1 MASEQPAG
9 ETSTHG
15 SGLVRGLGLKE
26 ATAANI
32 VEMVGIGPFITIPFL
47 ISAMHGPQALLGW
60 LVGAV
65 LAVCDG
71 LVWAELG
78 AAMPGAG
85 GSYLYLREAYNP
97 KRMGQMMGFLFV
109 WMILFTAPLSAATG
123 GVGFAEYLRYF
134 VPSMSRPETIA
145 VAIGVVVLVT
155 FLVYRDIKSVGRLS
169 FWLML
174 VVLGSILWIILSG
187 VFKLKYSLLTAFPPN
202 AFTVNRGF
210 IMGLG
215 SASLIAI
222 YGYGGYNNVCYL
234 GAEVKNPTK
243 NIPRA
248 VILSIIVVAILYFF
262 MTVSIL
268 GVVPWQSAA
277 VSQHVVSDFMQLIY
291 GHWAAQVITV
301 LILAAAFAS
310 LFALML
316 GMSRI
321 PYAAAVEGQF
331 FKPFAKLHPKGRFP
345 MVSIIALGALS
356 IFFCFFDL
364 ENIIEVLM
372 VIQVIIL
379 FLAQILAVTLI
390 RNYRKDI
397 QRPFKMWAYPLPSLA
412 AAALWILVL
421 VSTGWKLVAIGIG
434 VLALGIALYM
444 IRARTLQQW
453 PFAAEPKNDPV
464 LS

>member
-1 MASEQPAG
+1 MATGELTAQPPSEQPR
-9 ETSTHG
+9 
-15 SGLVRGLGLKE
+15 GLIRGLGLKE
-26 ATAANI
+26 ATAANV

-47 ISAMHGPQALLGW
+47 ISAMNGPQALLGW

-85 GSYLYLREAYNP
+85 GSYIYLREAYDP

-123 GVGFAEYLRYF
+123 GVGFAQYLHYF
-134 VPSMSRPETIA
+134 APSMSRAETVA
-145 VAIGVVVLVT
+145 VAIAVVALVT
-155 FLVYRDIKSVGRLS
+155 VMVYRDIKTVGHLS
-169 FWLML
+169 FWLMII
-174 VVLGSILWIILSG
+174 VLSSIVWVIVSG
-187 VFKLKYSLLTAFPPN
+187 LFKLKLTLLTTVPPHAFGLSWP
-202 AFTVNRGF
+202 FF
-210 IMGLG
+210 LGLG
-215 SASLIAI
+215 QASLIAI

-234 GAEVKNPTK
+234 GAEVKQPSR

-262 MTVSIL
+262 MTVSII
-268 GVVPWQSAA
+268 GVVPWQTAA

-316 GMSRI
+316 GLSRI

-331 FKPFAKLHPKGRFP
+331 FKVFAKLHPKGHFP
-345 MVSIIALGALS
+345 SVSIATLGALS
-356 IFFCFFDL
+356 AIFCFFNL
-364 ENIIEVLM
+364 ESIIQILM

-379 FLAQILAVTLI
+379 FLAQILAVTFVR
-390 RNYRKDI
+390 RNRKDI
-397 QRPFKMWAYPLPSLA
+397 QRPFQMWLYPVPSIA
-412 AAALWILVL
+412 AAVLWLLVL
-421 VSTGWKLVAIGIG
+421 VSTGWKVVAIGIG
-434 VLALGIALYM
+434 VLALGVGLYM
-444 IRARTLQQW
+444 VRARSKGQW
-453 PFAAEPKNDPV
+453 PFAAQNAA
-464 LS
+464 

>member
-1 MASEQPAG
+1 MPPDPRTQEPSPEPK
-9 ETSTHG
+9 
-15 SGLVRGLGLKE
+15 GLVRGLGLKE
-26 ATAANI
+26 ATAANV

-47 ISAMHGPQALLGW
+47 ISAMNGPQALLGW

-85 GSYLYLREAYNP
+85 GSYLYLREAYGP
-97 KRMGQMMGFLFV
+97 KRMGQLMGFLFV

-134 VPSMSRPETIA
+134 APTLSHAATVG
-145 VAIGVVVLVT
+145 VAILVVAFVT
-155 FLVYRDIKSVGRLS
+155 LMVYRDIKTVGHLS

-174 VVLGSILWIILSG
+174 VVLGSILWIIVSG
-187 VFKLKYSLLTAFPPN
+187 LFKIKASLLTDFPPH
-202 AFTVNRGF
+202 AFHLSHKF
-210 IMGLG
+210 FLGLG
-215 SASLIAI
+215 AASLIAI

-234 GAEVKNPTK
+234 GAEVKNPTR

-248 VILSIIVVAILYFF
+248 VILSIVVVAILYFF
-262 MTVSIL
+262 MTVSII
-268 GVVPWQSAA
+268 GVVPWQQAA
-277 VSQHVVSDFMQLIY
+277 MSQHVVSDFMQLIY

-301 LILAAAFAS
+301 LILGAAFAS

-331 FKPFAKLHPKGRFP
+331 FKPFARLHPTGRFP
-345 MVSIIALGALS
+345 TVSILTLGGLS
-356 IFFCFFDL
+356 AFFCFFDL
-364 ENIIEVLM
+364 NNIIQVLM

-390 RNYRKDI
+390 RRYRKDI
-397 QRPFKMWAYPLPSLA
+397 QRPFQMWFYPFPSIA
-412 AAALWILVL
+412 AAALWLLVL
-421 VSTGWKLVAIGIG
+421 VSTGWKLVTIGVA
-434 VLALGIALYM
+434 VLALGVGLYM
-444 IRARTLQQW
+444 LRARAQKQW
-453 PFAAEPKNDPV
+453 PFLPQER
-464 LS
+464 

>member
-1 MASEQPAG
+1 VATEQATSEA
-9 ETSTHG
+9 TSHHT
-15 SGLVRGLGLKE
+15 GLVRGLGLKE
-26 ATAANI
+26 ATAANV

-47 ISAMHGPQALLGW
+47 ISAMNGPQALLGW

-85 GSYLYLREAYNP
+85 GSYVYLREAYDP
-97 KRMGQMMGFLFV
+97 KRMGQLMGFLFV

-134 VPSMSRPETIA
+134 TPSLGHWGTVG
-145 VAIGVVVLVT
+145 VAIIVVAFVT
-155 FLVYRDIKSVGRLS
+155 FMVYRDIKSVGRLS

-174 VVLGSILWIILSG
+174 IVLGSILWITVSG
-187 VFKLKYSLLTAFPPN
+187 VFKLKLSMLTAFPPH
-202 AFTVNRGF
+202 AFSLSRQF
-210 IMGLG
+210 FLGLG

-248 VILSIIVVAILYFF
+248 VILSIILVAILYFF
-262 MTVSIL
+262 MTVSII

-301 LILAAAFAS
+301 LILGAAFAS

-331 FKPFAKLHPKGRFP
+331 FKPFARLHPKGRFP
-345 MVSIIALGALS
+345 TVSILTLGALS
-356 IFFCFFDL
+356 VFFCFFNL
-364 ENIIEVLM
+364 ENIIEILM

-390 RNYRKDI
+390 RRYRKDI
-397 QRPFKMWAYPLPSLA
+397 QRPFQMWLYPLPSIA
-412 AAALWILVL
+412 AAMLWLLVL

-434 VLALGIALYM
+434 VLALGVSLYM
-444 IRARTLQQW
+444 IRARTVRQW
-453 PFAAEPKNDPV
+453 PFAA
-464 LS
+464 

>member
-1 MASEQPAG
+1 MANDSAAIETARQPG
-9 ETSTHG
+9 
-15 SGLVRGLGLKE
+15 GLVRGLGLKE
-26 ATAANI
+26 ATAANV

-47 ISAMHGPQALLGW
+47 ISAMNGPQALLGW

-97 KRMGQMMGFLFV
+97 KHMGQLMGFLFV

-123 GVGFAEYLRYF
+123 GVGFAQYLHYF
-134 VPSMSRPETIA
+134 FPSMSQAATIG
-145 VAIGVVVLVT
+145 VAIIVVIFVT
-155 FLVYRDIKSVGRLS
+155 AMVYRDIKTVGHLS
-169 FWLML
+169 FWLMII
-174 VVLGSILWIILSG
+174 VLSSILWVIVSG
-187 VFKLKYSLLTAFPPN
+187 VFKLKVSLLTDFPPN
-202 AFTVNRGF
+202 AFHLSWRF
-210 IMGLG
+210 LLGLG
-215 SASLIAI
+215 QASLIAI

-234 GAEVKNPTK
+234 GAEVKEPSR

-248 VILSIIVVAILYFF
+248 VILSIVVVAILYFF
-262 MTVSIL
+262 MTVSII
-268 GVVPWQSAA
+268 GVVPWQTAA

-321 PYAAAVEGQF
+321 PYAAAVDGQF
-331 FKPFAKLHPKGRFP
+331 FKVFARLHPKGHFP
-345 MVSIIALGALS
+345 TVSTVTLGVLAV
-356 IFFCFFDL
+356 FFCFFNL
-364 ENIIEVLM
+364 ENIIQILM

-390 RNYRKDI
+390 RVNRKDI
-397 QRPFKMWAYPLPSLA
+397 QRPFKMWLYPLPSIA
-412 AAALWILVL
+412 AAILWLLVL
-421 VSTGWKLVAIGIG
+421 VSTGWKQVSIGIA
-434 VLALGIALYM
+434 VLAVGVALYM
-444 IRARTLQQW
+444 IWARQKRQW
-453 PFAAEPKNDPV
+453 PFEAERSPA
-464 LS
+464 

>member
-1 MASEQPAG
+1 MASEKPAQDS
-9 ETSTHG
+9 STHG

-26 ATAANI
+26 ATAANV

-60 LVGAV
+60 LSGAV

-85 GSYLYLREAYNP
+85 GSYLYLREAYGP

-134 VPSMSRPETIA
+134 APWLSRAETIA
-145 VAIGVVVLVT
+145 VAICVVALVT
-155 FLVYRDIKSVGRLS
+155 FTVYRDIKSVGRLS

-174 VVLGSILWIILSG
+174 IVLGSILWIILSG
-187 VFKLKYSLLTAFPPN
+187 IFRIKYSLLTAFPPN
-202 AFTVNRGF
+202 AFTINRPF
-210 IMGLG
+210 ILGLG

-248 VILSIIVVAILYFF
+248 VILSIILVAALYFF
-262 MTVSIL
+262 MTVSII
-268 GVVPWQSAA
+268 GVVPWQAAA

-331 FKPFAKLHPKGRFP
+331 FKSFAKLHPKGRFP
-345 MVSIIALGALS
+345 TVSIITLGALS
-356 IFFCFFDL
+356 VFFCFFNL
-364 ENIIEVLM
+364 ENIIEILM

-390 RNYRKDI
+390 RKYRKDI
-397 QRPFKMWAYPLPSLA
+397 HRPFQMWAYPIPSIA

-434 VLALGIALYM
+434 VLAVGIALYM
-444 IRARTLQQW
+444 IRARTLHQW
-453 PFAAEPKNDPV
+453 PFAVETTV
-464 LS
+464 VR

>member
-1 MASEQPAG
+1 
-9 ETSTHG
+9 
-15 SGLVRGLGLKE
+15 
-26 ATAANI
+26 
-32 VEMVGIGPFITIPFL
+32 MVGIGPFITIPFL
-47 ISAMHGPQALLGW
+47 ISAMNGPQALLGW

-97 KRMGQMMGFLFV
+97 KHMGQLMGFLFV

-123 GVGFAEYLRYF
+123 GVGFAQYLHYF
-134 VPSMSRPETIA
+134 FPSMSQAATIG
-145 VAIGVVVLVT
+145 VAIIVVIFVT
-155 FLVYRDIKSVGRLS
+155 AMVYRDIKTVGHLS
-169 FWLML
+169 FWLMII
-174 VVLGSILWIILSG
+174 VLSSILWVIVSG
-187 VFKLKYSLLTAFPPN
+187 VFKLKVSLLTDFPPN
-202 AFTVNRGF
+202 AFHLSWPF
-210 IMGLG
+210 LLGLG
-215 SASLIAI
+215 QASLIAI

-234 GAEVKNPTK
+234 GAEVKEPSR

-248 VILSIIVVAILYFF
+248 VILSIVVVAILYFF
-262 MTVSIL
+262 MTVSII
-268 GVVPWQSAA
+268 GVVPWQTAA

-321 PYAAAVEGQF
+321 PYAAAVDGQF
-331 FKPFAKLHPKGRFP
+331 FKVFARLHPKGHFP
-345 MVSIIALGALS
+345 TVSTVTLGVLAV
-356 IFFCFFDL
+356 FFCFFNL
-364 ENIIEVLM
+364 ENIIQILM

-390 RNYRKDI
+390 RVNRKDI
-397 QRPFKMWAYPLPSLA
+397 QRPFKMWLYPLPSIA
-412 AAALWILVL
+412 AAILWLLVL
-421 VSTGWKLVAIGIG
+421 VSTGWKQVSIGIA
-434 VLALGIALYM
+434 VLAVGVALYM
-444 IRARTLQQW
+444 IWARQKRQW
-453 PFAAEPKNDPV
+453 PFEAERSPA
-464 LS
+464 

>member
-1 MASEQPAG
+1 MANDSAAIETARQPG
-9 ETSTHG
+9 
-15 SGLVRGLGLKE
+15 GLVRGLGLKE
-26 ATAANI
+26 ATAANV

-47 ISAMHGPQALLGW
+47 ISAMNGPQALLGW

-97 KRMGQMMGFLFV
+97 KHMGQLMGFLFV

-123 GVGFAEYLRYF
+123 GVGFAQYLHYF
-134 VPSMSRPETIA
+134 FPSMSQAATIG
-145 VAIGVVVLVT
+145 VAIIVVIFVT
-155 FLVYRDIKSVGRLS
+155 AMVYRDIKTVGHLS
-169 FWLML
+169 FWLMII
-174 VVLGSILWIILSG
+174 VLSSILWVIVSG
-187 VFKLKYSLLTAFPPN
+187 VFKLKVSLLTDFPPN
-202 AFTVNRGF
+202 AFHLSWPF
-210 IMGLG
+210 LLGLG
-215 SASLIAI
+215 QASLIAI

-234 GAEVKNPTK
+234 GAEVKEPSR

-248 VILSIIVVAILYFF
+248 VILSIVVVAILYFF
-262 MTVSIL
+262 MTVSII
-268 GVVPWQSAA
+268 GVVPWQTAA

-321 PYAAAVEGQF
+321 PYAAAVDGQF
-331 FKPFAKLHPKGRFP
+331 FKVFARLHPKGHFP
-345 MVSIIALGALS
+345 TVSTVTLGVLAV
-356 IFFCFFDL
+356 FFCFFNL
-364 ENIIEVLM
+364 ENIIQILM

-390 RNYRKDI
+390 RVNRKDI
-397 QRPFKMWAYPLPSLA
+397 QRPFKMWLYPLPSIA
-412 AAALWILVL
+412 AAILWLLVL
-421 VSTGWKLVAIGIG
+421 VSTGWKQVSIGIA
-434 VLALGIALYM
+434 VLAVGVALYM
-444 IRARTLQQW
+444 IWARQKRQW
-453 PFAAEPKNDPV
+453 PFEAERSPA
-464 LS
+464 

>member
-1 MASEQPAG
+1 MANDSAAIETARQPG
-9 ETSTHG
+9 
-15 SGLVRGLGLKE
+15 GLVRGLGLKE
-26 ATAANI
+26 ATAANV

-47 ISAMHGPQALLGW
+47 ISAMNGPQALLGW

-97 KRMGQMMGFLFV
+97 KHMGQLMGFLFV

-123 GVGFAEYLRYF
+123 GVGFAQYLHYF
-134 VPSMSRPETIA
+134 FPSMSQAATIG
-145 VAIGVVVLVT
+145 VAIIVVIFVT
-155 FLVYRDIKSVGRLS
+155 AMVYRDIKTVGHLS
-169 FWLML
+169 FWLMII
-174 VVLGSILWIILSG
+174 VLSSILWVIVSG
-187 VFKLKYSLLTAFPPN
+187 VFKLKVSLLTDFPPN
-202 AFTVNRGF
+202 AFHLSWPF
-210 IMGLG
+210 LLGLG
-215 SASLIAI
+215 QASLIAI

-234 GAEVKNPTK
+234 GAEVKEPSR

-248 VILSIIVVAILYFF
+248 VILSIVVVAILYFF
-262 MTVSIL
+262 MTVSII
-268 GVVPWQSAA
+268 GVVPWQTAA

-321 PYAAAVEGQF
+321 PYAVAVDGQF
-331 FKPFAKLHPKGRFP
+331 FKVFARLHPKGHFP
-345 MVSIIALGALS
+345 TVSTVTLGVLAV
-356 IFFCFFDL
+356 FFCFFNL
-364 ENIIEVLM
+364 ENIIQILM

-390 RNYRKDI
+390 RVNRKDI
-397 QRPFKMWAYPLPSLA
+397 QRPFKMWLYPLPSIA
-412 AAALWILVL
+412 AAILWLLVL
-421 VSTGWKLVAIGIG
+421 VSTGWKQVSIGIA
-434 VLALGIALYM
+434 VLAVGVALYM
-444 IRARTLQQW
+444 IWARQKRQW
-453 PFAAEPKNDPV
+453 PFEAERSPA
-464 LS
+464 

>member
-1 MASEQPAG
+1 MATEQATSEA
-9 ETSTHG
+9 TSHHT
-15 SGLVRGLGLKE
+15 GLVRGLGLKE
-26 ATAANI
+26 ATAANV

-47 ISAMHGPQALLGW
+47 ISAMNGPQALLGW

-85 GSYLYLREAYNP
+85 GSYVYLREAYDP
-97 KRMGQMMGFLFV
+97 KRMGQLMGFLFV

-134 VPSMSRPETIA
+134 TPSLGHWGTVG
-145 VAIGVVVLVT
+145 VAIIVVAFVT
-155 FLVYRDIKSVGRLS
+155 FMVYRDIKSVGRLS

-174 VVLGSILWIILSG
+174 IVLGSILWITVSG
-187 VFKLKYSLLTAFPPN
+187 VFKLKLSMLTAFPPH
-202 AFTVNRGF
+202 AFSLSRQF
-210 IMGLG
+210 FLGLG

-248 VILSIIVVAILYFF
+248 VILSIILVAILYFF
-262 MTVSIL
+262 MTVSII

-301 LILAAAFAS
+301 LILGAAFAS

-331 FKPFAKLHPKGRFP
+331 FKPFARLHPKGRFP
-345 MVSIIALGALS
+345 TVSILTLGALS
-356 IFFCFFDL
+356 VFFCFFNL
-364 ENIIEVLM
+364 ENIIEILM

-390 RNYRKDI
+390 RRYRKDI
-397 QRPFKMWAYPLPSLA
+397 QRPFQMWLYPLPSIA
-412 AAALWILVL
+412 AAMLWLLVL

-434 VLALGIALYM
+434 VLALGVSLYM
-444 IRARTLQQW
+444 IRARTVRQW
-453 PFAAEPKNDPV
+453 PFAA
-464 LS
+464 

>member
-1 MASEQPAG
+1 MTNDSAATETTQQP
-9 ETSTHG
+9 E
-15 SGLVRGLGLKE
+15 GLVRGLGLKE
-26 ATAANI
+26 ATAANV

-47 ISAMHGPQALLGW
+47 ISAMNGPQALLGW

-97 KRMGQMMGFLFV
+97 KHMGQLMGFLFV

-123 GVGFAEYLRYF
+123 GVGFAQYLHYF
-134 VPSMSRPETIA
+134 FPSMSPA
-145 VAIGVVVLVT
+145 VTIGVAVVVVIFVT
-155 FLVYRDIKSVGRLS
+155 AMVYRDIKTVGHLS
-169 FWLML
+169 FWLMI
-174 VVLGSILWIILSG
+174 VVLSSILWVIVSG
-187 VFKLKYSLLTAFPPN
+187 VFKLKMSLLTDFPPN
-202 AFTVNRGF
+202 AFHLSWPF
-210 IMGLG
+210 LLGLG
-215 SASLIAI
+215 QASLIAI

-234 GAEVKNPTK
+234 GAEVKEPSR

-248 VILSIIVVAILYFF
+248 VILSIVVVAILYFF

-268 GVVPWQSAA
+268 GVVPWQTAA
-277 VSQHVVSDFMQLIY
+277 VSQHIVSDFMQLIY

-321 PYAAAVEGQF
+321 PYAAAVDGQF
-331 FKPFAKLHPKGRFP
+331 FKVFARLHPKGRFP
-345 MVSIIALGALS
+345 TVSTITLGALAV
-356 IFFCFFDL
+356 FFCFFNL
-364 ENIIEVLM
+364 ENIIQILM

-390 RNYRKDI
+390 RVNRKDI
-397 QRPFKMWAYPLPSLA
+397 QRPFKMWLYPLPSIA
-412 AAALWILVL
+412 AAILWLLVL
-421 VSTGWKLVAIGIG
+421 VSTGWKQVSIGIG
-434 VLALGIALYM
+434 VLAVGVALYM
-444 IRARTLQQW
+444 LRARQKQQW
-453 PFAAEPKNDPV
+453 PFEGENATG
-464 LS
+464 

>member
-1 MASEQPAG
+1 MANDSAAIETARQPG
-9 ETSTHG
+9 
-15 SGLVRGLGLKE
+15 GLVRGLGLKE
-26 ATAANI
+26 ATAANV

-47 ISAMHGPQALLGW
+47 ISAMNGPQALLGW

-97 KRMGQMMGFLFV
+97 KHMGQLMGFLFV

-123 GVGFAEYLRYF
+123 GVGFAQYLHYF
-134 VPSMSRPETIA
+134 FPSMSQAATIG
-145 VAIGVVVLVT
+145 VAIIVVIFVT
-155 FLVYRDIKSVGRLS
+155 AMVYRDIKTVGHLS
-169 FWLML
+169 FWLMII
-174 VVLGSILWIILSG
+174 VLSSILWVIVSG
-187 VFKLKYSLLTAFPPN
+187 VFKLKVSLLTDFPPN
-202 AFTVNRGF
+202 AFHLSWPF
-210 IMGLG
+210 LLGLG
-215 SASLIAI
+215 QASLIAI

-234 GAEVKNPTK
+234 GAEVKEPSR

-248 VILSIIVVAILYFF
+248 VILSIVVVAILYFF
-262 MTVSIL
+262 MTVSII
-268 GVVPWQSAA
+268 GVVPWQTAA

-321 PYAAAVEGQF
+321 PYAAAVDGQF
-331 FKPFAKLHPKGRFP
+331 FKVFARLHPKGHFP
-345 MVSIIALGALS
+345 TVSTVTLGALAV
-356 IFFCFFDL
+356 FFCFFNL
-364 ENIIEVLM
+364 ENIIQILM

-390 RNYRKDI
+390 RVNRKDI
-397 QRPFKMWAYPLPSLA
+397 QRPFKMWLYPLPSIA
-412 AAALWILVL
+412 AAILWLLVL
-421 VSTGWKLVAIGIG
+421 VSTGWKQVSIGIA
-434 VLALGIALYM
+434 VLAVGVALYM
-444 IRARTLQQW
+444 IWARQKRQW
-453 PFAAEPKNDPV
+453 PFEAERSPA
-464 LS
+464 

>member
-1 MASEQPAG
+1 MANDSAAT
-9 ETSTHG
+9 ETAQQSG
-15 SGLVRGLGLKE
+15 GLVRGLGLKE

-47 ISAMHGPQALLGW
+47 ISAMNGPQALLGW

-97 KRMGQMMGFLFV
+97 KHMGQLMGFLFV

-123 GVGFAEYLRYF
+123 GVGFAQYLHYF
-134 VPSMSRPETIA
+134 FPSMSQA
-145 VAIGVVVLVT
+145 VTIGVAVVVVIFVT
-155 FLVYRDIKSVGRLS
+155 AMVYRDIKSVGHLS
-169 FWLML
+169 FWLMI
-174 VVLGSILWIILSG
+174 VVLSSILWVILSG
-187 VFKLKYSLLTAFPPN
+187 VFKLKMSLLTDFPPN
-202 AFTVNRGF
+202 AFHLSWPF
-210 IMGLG
+210 LLGLG
-215 SASLIAI
+215 QASLIAI

-234 GAEVKNPTK
+234 GAEVKEPSR

-248 VILSIIVVAILYFF
+248 VILSIVVVAILYFF
-262 MTVSIL
+262 MTVSII
-268 GVVPWQSAA
+268 GVVPWQTAA
-277 VSQHVVSDFMQLIY
+277 VSQHIVSDFMQLIY

-301 LILAAAFAS
+301 LILAAALAS

-321 PYAAAVEGQF
+321 PYAAAVDGQF
-331 FKPFAKLHPKGRFP
+331 FKVFARLHPKGRFP
-345 MVSIIALGALS
+345 TVSTITLGALAV
-356 IFFCFFDL
+356 FFCFFNL
-364 ENIIEVLM
+364 ENIIQILM

-390 RNYRKDI
+390 RVKRKDI
-397 QRPFKMWAYPLPSLA
+397 QRPFKMWLYPFPSIA
-412 AAALWILVL
+412 AAVLWLLVL
-421 VSTGWKLVAIGIG
+421 VSTGWKQVSVGIG
-434 VLALGIALYM
+434 VLTVGIALYM
-444 IRARTLQQW
+444 LRARQKQQW
-453 PFAAEPKNDPV
+453 PFEAENAPG
-464 LS
+464 

>member
-1 MASEQPAG
+1 MANDSAATETAQQPG
-9 ETSTHG
+9 
-15 SGLVRGLGLKE
+15 GLVRGLGLKE
-26 ATAANI
+26 ATAANV

-47 ISAMHGPQALLGW
+47 ISAMNGPQALLGW

-97 KRMGQMMGFLFV
+97 KHMGQLMGFLFV

-123 GVGFAEYLRYF
+123 GVGFAQYLHYF
-134 VPSMSRPETIA
+134 FPSMSEAAT
-145 VAIGVVVLVT
+145 IGVAVVVVIFVT
-155 FLVYRDIKSVGRLS
+155 AMVYRDIKTVGHLS
-169 FWLML
+169 FWLMI
-174 VVLGSILWIILSG
+174 VVLSSILWVIVSG
-187 VFKLKYSLLTAFPPN
+187 VFKLKMSLLTDFPPN
-202 AFTVNRGF
+202 AFHLSWPF
-210 IMGLG
+210 LLGLG
-215 SASLIAI
+215 QASLIAI

-234 GAEVKNPTK
+234 GAEVKEPSR

-248 VILSIIVVAILYFF
+248 VILSIVVVAILYFF
-262 MTVSIL
+262 MTVSII
-268 GVVPWQSAA
+268 GVVPWQTAA
-277 VSQHVVSDFMQLIY
+277 VSQHIVSDFMQMIY

-321 PYAAAVEGQF
+321 PYAAAVDGQF
-331 FKPFAKLHPKGRFP
+331 FKVFARLHPKGRFP
-345 MVSIIALGALS
+345 TVSTVTLGALAV
-356 IFFCFFDL
+356 FFCFFNL
-364 ENIIEVLM
+364 ENIIQILM

-390 RNYRKDI
+390 RVNRKDI
-397 QRPFKMWAYPLPSLA
+397 QRPFKMWLYPLPSIA
-412 AAALWILVL
+412 AAILWLLVL
-421 VSTGWKLVAIGIG
+421 VSTGWKQVSIGIG
-434 VLALGIALYM
+434 VLAVGVALYM
-444 IRARTLQQW
+444 LRARQKRQW
-453 PFAAEPKNDPV
+453 PFATENAPA
-464 LS
+464 

>member
-1 MASEQPAG
+1 MANDSAAIETARQPG
-9 ETSTHG
+9 
-15 SGLVRGLGLKE
+15 GLVRGLGLKE
-26 ATAANI
+26 ATAANV

-47 ISAMHGPQALLGW
+47 ISAMNGPQALLGW

-97 KRMGQMMGFLFV
+97 KHMGQLMGFLFV

-123 GVGFAEYLRYF
+123 GVGFAQYLHYF
-134 VPSMSRPETIA
+134 FPSMSQAATIG
-145 VAIGVVVLVT
+145 VAIIVVIFVT
-155 FLVYRDIKSVGRLS
+155 AMVYRDIKTVGHLS
-169 FWLML
+169 FWLMII
-174 VVLGSILWIILSG
+174 VLSSILWVIVSG
-187 VFKLKYSLLTAFPPN
+187 VFKLKVSLLTDFPPN
-202 AFTVNRGF
+202 AFHLSWPF
-210 IMGLG
+210 LLGLG
-215 SASLIAI
+215 QASLIAI

-234 GAEVKNPTK
+234 GAEVKEPSR

-248 VILSIIVVAILYFF
+248 VILSIVVVAILYFF
-262 MTVSIL
+262 MTVSII
-268 GVVPWQSAA
+268 GVVPWQTAA

-321 PYAAAVEGQF
+321 PYAAAVDGQF
-331 FKPFAKLHPKGRFP
+331 FKVFARLHPKGHFP
-345 MVSIIALGALS
+345 TVSTVTLGALAV
-356 IFFCFFDL
+356 FFCFFNL
-364 ENIIEVLM
+364 ENIIQILM
-372 VIQVIIL
+372 VIQVIVL

-390 RNYRKDI
+390 RVNRKDI
-397 QRPFKMWAYPLPSLA
+397 QRPFKMWLYPLPSIA
-412 AAALWILVL
+412 AAILWLLVL
-421 VSTGWKLVAIGIG
+421 VSTGWKQVSIGIA
-434 VLALGIALYM
+434 VLAVGVALYM
-444 IRARTLQQW
+444 IWARQKRQW
-453 PFAAEPKNDPV
+453 PFEAERSPA
-464 LS
+464 

>member
-1 MASEQPAG
+1 VATEQATSEIVSHQ
-9 ETSTHG
+9 T
-15 SGLVRGLGLKE
+15 GLVRGLGLKE

-47 ISAMHGPQALLGW
+47 LSAMNGPQALLGW

-65 LAVCDG
+65 LAVSDG

-85 GSYLYLREAYNP
+85 GSYVYLREAYDP
-97 KRMGQMMGFLFV
+97 KRMGRLMGFLFV

-123 GVGFAEYLRYF
+123 GVGFAEYLRYL
-134 VPSMSRPETIA
+134 VPSLGHWTTIG
-145 VAIGVVVLVT
+145 VAIVVVALVT
-155 FLVYRDIKSVGRLS
+155 AMVYRDIKTIGHLS
-169 FWLML
+169 FWLMMI
-174 VVLGSILWIILSG
+174 VLGSILWIIFSS
-187 VFKLKYSLLTAFPPN
+187 VFKLKISMVTAFPPH
-202 AFTVNRGF
+202 AFTLSRQF
-210 IMGLG
+210 FLGLG

-262 MTVSIL
+262 MTVSII
-268 GVVPWQSAA
+268 GVVPWQQAV

-291 GHWAAQVITV
+291 GHWAAQVITA
-301 LILAAAFAS
+301 LILGAAFAS
-310 LFALML
+310 VFALML

-331 FKPFAKLHPKGRFP
+331 FKPFARLNPKGHFP
-345 MVSIIALGALS
+345 SVSILTLGALS
-356 IFFCFFDL
+356 VLFCFFKL
-364 ENIIEVLM
+364 ENIIQILM

-390 RNYRKDI
+390 RRYRKDI
-397 QRPFKMWAYPLPSLA
+397 ERPFKMWLYPLPSILA
-412 AAALWILVL
+412 ATLWLLVL
-421 VSTGWKLVAIGIG
+421 VSTGWKLVAIGLA
-434 VLALGIALYM
+434 VLAVGVSLY
-444 IRARTLQQW
+444 ILRARTLGQW
-453 PFAAEPKNDPV
+453 PFAA
-464 LS
+464 

>member
-1 MASEQPAG
+1 MANDSAATETAQQAG
-9 ETSTHG
+9 
-15 SGLVRGLGLKE
+15 GLVRGLGLKE
-26 ATAANI
+26 ATAANV

-47 ISAMHGPQALLGW
+47 ISAMNGPQALLGW

-97 KRMGQMMGFLFV
+97 KHMGQLMGFLFV

-123 GVGFAEYLRYF
+123 GVGFAQYLHYF
-134 VPSMSRPETIA
+134 FPSMSQAAT
-145 VAIGVVVLVT
+145 IGVAVLVVIFVT
-155 FLVYRDIKSVGRLS
+155 AMVYRDIKTVGHLS
-169 FWLML
+169 FWLMII
-174 VVLGSILWIILSG
+174 VLSSILWVIVSG
-187 VFKLKYSLLTAFPPN
+187 VFKLKVSLLTDFPPN
-202 AFTVNRGF
+202 AFHLSWPF
-210 IMGLG
+210 LLGLG
-215 SASLIAI
+215 QASLIAI

-234 GAEVKNPTK
+234 GAEVKEPSR

-248 VILSIIVVAILYFF
+248 VILSIVVVAILYFF
-262 MTVSIL
+262 MTVSII
-268 GVVPWQSAA
+268 GVVPWQTAA
-277 VSQHVVSDFMQLIY
+277 VSQHIVSDFMQMIY

-321 PYAAAVEGQF
+321 PYAAAVDGQF
-331 FKPFAKLHPKGRFP
+331 FKVFARLHPKGRFP
-345 MVSIIALGALS
+345 TVSTITLGALAV
-356 IFFCFFDL
+356 FFCFFNL
-364 ENIIEVLM
+364 ENIIQILM

-390 RNYRKDI
+390 RVNRKDI
-397 QRPFKMWAYPLPSLA
+397 QRPFKMWLYPLPSIA
-412 AAALWILVL
+412 AAILWLLVL
-421 VSTGWKLVAIGIG
+421 VSTGWKQVSIGIG
-434 VLALGIALYM
+434 VLAVGIALYM
-444 IRARTLQQW
+444 LRARQKKQW
-453 PFAAEPKNDPV
+453 PFEAENAPA
-464 LS
+464 

>member
-1 MASEQPAG
+1 MANESAAIDTAPHSG
-9 ETSTHG
+9 
-15 SGLVRGLGLKE
+15 GLVRGLGLKE
-26 ATAANI
+26 ATAANV

-47 ISAMHGPQALLGW
+47 ISAMNGPQALLGW

-65 LAVCDG
+65 LAICDG

-97 KRMGQMMGFLFV
+97 KHMGQLMGFLFV

-123 GVGFAEYLRYF
+123 GVGFAQYLHYF
-134 VPSMSRPETIA
+134 FPSMSRAATIG
-145 VAIGVVVLVT
+145 VAIMVVIFVT
-155 FLVYRDIKSVGRLS
+155 VMVYRDIKTVGHLS
-169 FWLML
+169 FWLMI
-174 VVLGSILWIILSG
+174 VVLSSILWVIVSG
-187 VFKLKYSLLTAFPPN
+187 AFKLRASLLTDFPPN
-202 AFTVNRGF
+202 AFHLSWPF
-210 IMGLG
+210 LLGLG
-215 SASLIAI
+215 QASLIAI

-234 GAEVKNPTK
+234 GAEVKEPSR

-248 VILSIIVVAILYFF
+248 VILSIVVVAILYFF

-268 GVVPWQSAA
+268 GVVPWQTAA
-277 VSQHVVSDFMQLIY
+277 VSEHIVSDFMQLIY

-331 FKPFAKLHPKGRFP
+331 FKVFAKLHPKGRFP
-345 MVSIIALGALS
+345 TVSTITLGVLAV
-356 IFFCFFDL
+356 FFCFFNL
-364 ENIIEVLM
+364 ENIIQILM

-390 RNYRKDI
+390 RVNRKDI
-397 QRPFKMWAYPLPSLA
+397 QRPFKMWLYPLPSIA
-412 AAALWILVL
+412 ATILWLLVL
-421 VSTGWKLVAIGIG
+421 VSTGWKQVSIGIG
-434 VLALGIALYM
+434 VLSVGVALYM
-444 IRARTLQQW
+444 IRARQKQQW
-453 PFAAEPKNDPV
+453 PFEAEKNPA
-464 LS
+464 